1 MPLVWSLKL
10 IVGIF
15 PQLPV
20 SAELDAC
27 VPLPVVGEPDELDE
41 HAVAVASNATLPRPS
56 ASLTIPRLIRV
67 SL

>member
-1 MPLVWSLKL
+1 MPPVWSLKL
-10 IVGIF
+10 TVGIF

-20 SAELDAC
+20 SAELEAF
-27 VPLPVVGEPDELDE
+27 VPLPVVDEFDELDE
-41 HAVAVASNATLPRPS
+41 HAVAVASSATLPRPS